1 MSIGPWNTLW
11 TTYILRAVWDWDT
24 DVGRSKKGE
33 TGWRECMLSAIES
46 NQLAE
51 RLSWGYSLI
60 YKEWARWGGLIPTSG
75 FPISDLRILKSD
87 SFSSYLIST
96 HGVSGTAPHLVR
108 PAFKG
113 SVVKGTVS
121 PCANILLLNA
131 SFDQG
136 LYWVMVIY
144 QHINRLSAHNGS
156 PCILLIFQKM
166 KYSWFTI
173 LC

>member
-1 MSIGPWNTLW
+1 
-11 TTYILRAVWDWDT
+11 
-24 DVGRSKKGE
+24 
-33 TGWRECMLSAIES
+33 MLSAIES

-96 HGVSGTAPHLVR
+96 HGVSGTAAHLVR

-121 PCANILLLNA
+121 PCANIFLLNA

-144 QHINRLSAHNGS
+144 QHINRLSAHNGRS
-156 PCILLIFQKM
+156 LHSSSFLKKWSIVDLQYCVSFRYTVRWFSYTYIFFFRFFPLMGYYKILSIAPWAIQ
-166 KYSWFTI
+166 
-173 LC
+173 